1 MTLVKFLSLI
11 ILTALLFSLGCTA
24 KPQTY
29 TGTLTT
35 KMCAAGHHAAGMS
48 VADCVRVCR
57 KEGSSYALATTGKVY
72 ELKGDVAGL
81 DNYAGTTVSVFGP
94 RRGSM
99 IEVTSAG
106 PPTS

>member
-1 MTLVKFLSLI
+1 MTLVKCSSL
-11 ILTALLFSLGCTA
+11 LTLATLLFFAGCTA

-48 VADCVRVCR
+48 VADCVHLCR
-57 KEGSSYALATTGKVY
+57 KNGSAYALATSGKVY

-94 RRGSM
+94 RRGST

-106 PPTS
+106 QPTS

>member
-1 MTLVKFLSLI
+1 MTLVKLVSL
-11 ILTALLFSLGCTA
+11 LTLAAPLAFLGCTA

-48 VADCVRVCR
+48 VADCVRLCR
-57 KEGSSYALATTGKVY
+57 KDGSAYALATSGKVY

-94 RRGSM
+94 RRGKTM
-99 IEVTSAG
+99 ERTSAG